1 MSPGRVRRIATTG
14 PDDLGVH
21 DPDSGVPYTARPVDV
36 VLEDAFGV
44 ERPLVVVTGDRLAG
58 ASRAVHRALR
68 RMLGDRVLV
77 PITEP
82 HTADLRDVLRRA
94 RAAVERSG
102 PVVVVADDA
111 PPALLDQVRADV
123 VGTLDARVR
132 LVLTTRRTFL
142 GAHLAAPVRALLDG
156 ALIEVPADDDGP
168 IGERVRPVARARTVL
183 DPVGWS
189 SLAPLGLLRTVVD
202 WERLGV
208 GTPLTPQLLT
218 DLAPV
223 HLDALRVP
231 RLGPGDLRRTV
242 RELLRAEHGGLRLL
256 RAARRRNRAHLVA
269 DRLFSHLADRDP
281 AGWAVPEAFARELW
295 GHLAPDER
303 ARVARVALARGDD
316 QVALWLATQV
326 PPDELEPEAL
336 YRLGVTLAERSAAHT
351 PEPGRWDGGALR
363 WLTSALD
370 RADPDLLRRAHHQIL
385 LIESR
390 RDRRD
395 GIPGARVATDDAP
408 SRRQLVRLRVRDPAQ
423 GAVGEREHQEH
434 DGGGQHDE
442 SELVHPRRG
451 GAVAEDDAVGG

>member
-1 MSPGRVRRIATTG
+1 MAFGLSGRGAPTGRVRRIATTG

-21 DPDSGVPYTARPVDV
+21 DPDAGAPYAARPVDV
-36 VLEDAFGV
+36 DLEHAFGV

-58 ASRAVHRALR
+58 TSRAVHRALR

-77 PITEP
+77 PITDP
-82 HTADLRDVLRRA
+82 HTADLRAVLRRA
-94 RAAVERSG
+94 REAVERSG
-102 PVVVVADDA
+102 PVVVFADDA
-111 PPALLDQVRADV
+111 PPALLDQVGADAV
-123 VGTLDARVR
+123 AALAADVR

-142 GAHLAAPVRALLDG
+142 GAHLAPATRAVLEG
-156 ALIEVPADDDGP
+156 ALIEVPADDEGP
-168 IGERVRPVARARTVL
+168 IGERVRPVTRARAVL

-208 GTPLTPQLLT
+208 GTPLSPQLLT

-223 HLDALRVP
+223 HLDALQVP
-231 RLGPGDLRRTV
+231 RLAPDDLRRTV
-242 RELLRAEHGGLRLL
+242 RELLRGDHGGLRLL
-256 RAARRRNRAHLVA
+256 RAARRGQRGHLAA

-326 PPDELEPEAL
+326 PPDDLEPEAL

-370 RADPDLLRRAHHQIL
+370 RAEPDLVQRAHHQIL
-385 LIESR
+385 RIESH

-395 GIPGARVATDDAP
+395 GIPGARATTDDDLTPAGA
-408 SRRQLVRLRVRDPAQ
+408 SR
-423 GAVGEREHQEH
+423 GERR
-434 DGGGQHDE
+434 GAGSG
-442 SELVHPRRG
+442 RR
-451 GAVAEDDAVGG
+451 A